1 MIGRRPAAGRTV
13 AHGRPSSIVAAAPRF
28 YGSDFSN
35 QPGIG
40 HWPRQAPMKE
50 NGMND
55 RKSDKMNKE
64 AHPGAKGTAG
74 AVTGGVVGGVA
85 GGATTGALAGGLTGP
100 AGAAIGAVVG
110 AVVGA
115 VAGRRAKVDH
125 TAEDSYWRDNYTSR
139 PYVQTDR
146 TYDDY
151 APAYRHGAQAYEKYP
166 DRHFDEV
173 EPDLQR
179 DWGTARGKSSLEWD
193 HARHASRDA
202 WTRLSDTA
210 ERAMPGDSDRDGR

>member
-1 MIGRRPAAGRTV
+1 VG
-13 AHGRPSSIVAAAPRF
+13 AHSRF
-28 YGSDFSN
+28 YGKGFSN
-35 QPGIG
+35 QPGAAE
-40 HWPRQAPMKE
+40 WPGQAPVKE
-50 NGMND
+50 YAMSD
-55 RKSDKMNKE
+55 RKYDKTNKE
-64 AHPGAKGTAG
+64 AHPGAKGAAGG

-125 TAEDSYWRDNYTSR
+125 TAEDSYWRDNYASR
-139 PYVQTDR
+139 PYVQSGR

-202 WTRLSDTA
+202 WTRLSDSV
-210 ERAMPGDSDRDGR
+210 ERAVPGDSDRDGR